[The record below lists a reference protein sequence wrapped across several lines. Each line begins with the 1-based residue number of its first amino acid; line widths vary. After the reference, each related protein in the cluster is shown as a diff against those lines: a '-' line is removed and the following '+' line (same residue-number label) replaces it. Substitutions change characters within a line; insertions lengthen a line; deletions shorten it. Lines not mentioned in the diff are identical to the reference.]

1 MSTEKGY
8 SAIAVVVSALIGIVV
23 AVGSV
28 WAVSVLWGGSGST
41 LWEQLFR
48 VGPTVQ
54 GGGVGADWTS
64 GNTIPVLDFLIA
76 ITHAADVLLGVF
88 ILVLVFLHWASF
100 RRLAGMMRG
109 PGSGERAEG
118 VATDGG
124 ERTFGPRAASDKRT
138 ESDGARNV
146 RPETEGRR

>member
-1 MSTEKGY
+1 MSDDGGY
-8 SAIAVVVSALIGIVV
+8 SAVAVVVSAVVGIVV

-28 WAVSVLWGGSGST
+28 WVVSALWGGGQVT

-64 GNTIPVLDFLIA
+64 GNTIPALDFLIA

-109 PGSGERAEG
+109 PGGGEHAEG

-124 ERTFGPRAASDKRT
+124 HATADEPSPNPDGGEER
-138 ESDGARNV
+138 
-146 RPETEGRR
+146 

>member
-1 MSTEKGY
+1 MSDDGGY
-8 SAIAVVVSALIGIVV
+8 SAVAVVVSAVVGIVV

-28 WAVSVLWGGSGST
+28 WVVSVLWGGGQVT

-54 GGGVGADWTS
+54 GGGIGADWTS
-64 GNTIPVLDFLIA
+64 GNTIPALDFLIA

-124 ERTFGPRAASDKRT
+124 HATVEESASPNP
-138 ESDGARNV
+138 DGG
-146 RPETEGRR
+146 EGDQ